1 MDNNN
6 HLIQKPTPGTHLVKF
21 CGDTVDFTLSL
32 PQAQN
37 GKAWIRTNIG
47 QSKIIR
53 KEIIRQVDAQESP
66 LGRAWFDIPMR
77 RVGEQAFAAK
87 LPLSENGHFE
97 AKCFFLPQNEETP
110 VWPRGSNTI
119 INVDSADACCGNIIY
134 NAFVRQFGPNK
145 SSAETLSSSQNEL
158 ITHLDQK
165 AYTVIPPSGTFRDL
179 IAELDF
185 ILGDLGCRIL
195 MLLPIHPTPTT
206 YGRMG
211 RFGSPYAALSFTAVD
226 PALAVFDHHATPLEQ
241 FIELVDAVH
250 QRNARIIIDIAI
262 NHTGW
267 AAGLH
272 ESHPQWLVRGP
283 EGKIEVPGAW
293 GVDWEDLTKLDYRH
307 KDLWQYMADVFLT
320 WCHRGV
326 DGFRCDAG
334 YMIPAAAWKYIVARV
349 REQYPDTV
357 FLLEGLGGK
366 ISVTRDL
373 LNTANLNW
381 AYSELFQNYDRG
393 QIENY
398 LPEAFDISVSDGIT
412 VNFAETHDNLRLAA
426 RSQIY
431 ARLRTAL
438 CALCSPQGAFGFAN
452 GVEWYA
458 TEKINVHNAASLNWG
473 AETNQVNHIRR
484 LNDILKTHPA
494 FHGDTELQMIQ
505 RGDGN
510 HICLLRRHIPT
521 EKKLLIVVNLDAE
534 NQTTARWDSGAA
546 DLNGSHFIDLLSET
560 PLVVSKS
567 EGLHSVLLEPGQV
580 LCLTQDKNESNFG
593 QKLPAQPCGLPRR
606 TEVQRLH
613 AKVLQIFTFYHG
625 TGDLADFDIEHAAKQ
640 LKNDPLTLCRSLNR
654 DSREPRVITWNW
666 PQDLRREV
674 MLPPA
679 HLLYVRADHAF
690 RARLVANQ
698 QALASETSITGAD
711 GAFFALFA
719 PLDPAASAQPCTLR
733 LTVFTPDGGQ
743 HAKASL
749 LRLPRAKHVRVKRIF
764 QQADLHRESLSFMA
778 TNGRGAMLKLPLAW
792 AELSSRYDSLL
803 AANISREYPE
813 NRWIMLTRCRAW
825 LVFQGYSLALNP
837 DSLEAFALN
846 DLGGGFWRF
855 QVPTGQGENIRLTIG
870 LNMVA
875 GENALQ
881 ITFYRHPSDGK
892 DQHLD
897 DKKPVQL
904 ILRPDIENRSFHD
917 ITKAYTGP
925 ENHWP
930 QCVRA
935 SQQGF
940 EFTPDPGHHLRM
952 QISCGGFFPEPEWQY
967 MVHRAF
973 DAERGQDPASDLFS
987 PGYFSVALEG
997 NQQAHLSA
1005 DMPHA
1010 LENAAWQ
1017 RPLSAEQYT
1026 GPIETEKNTSQSPLH
1041 ILTRA
1046 LDDFVVRRGAHQ
1058 TVIAGYPWFLD
1069 WGRDALIF
1077 VRGLIAARQLA
1088 EARAILK
1095 QFGQFEHQGTLPN
1108 MIQGTQAANRD
1119 TSDAPLWFILACDDL
1134 LRSEDDDSF
1143 LAADCGGRSVRDI
1156 ILSIGNGYRTGTPNG
1171 IKMDPATGLI
1181 FSPVHFTWMD
1191 TDHPAGTPRQGYP
1204 IEIQAL
1210 WYAAL
1215 CLLGRIDRTE
1225 NQDQWHQLAIQVQ
1238 SSIINLFR
1246 QKNLG
1251 YLSDCRHTVAG
1262 RSALEATADD
1272 ALRPNQLLAITLGAV
1287 VDNDLCRCILES
1299 CEALL
1304 VPGAIRSL
1312 ADRPVEYPIEI
1323 NHQGN
1328 MLNDPKHPYQGR
1340 YNGDEDSQ
1348 RKPAYHNGTA
1358 WTWPFPS
1365 FCEAWAMTYGAE
1377 SRETALAWL
1386 TSGVRL
1392 LNRGCVGHIPEIL
1405 DGDFPHIPRGCEA
1418 QAWGASEL
1426 LRVWIKLQGN

>member
-1 MDNNN
+1 MDNENQ
-6 HLIQKPTPGTHLVKF
+6 LIQHPPPGTRLVKF
-21 CGDTVDFTLSL
+21 CGDTVDFTLNL
-32 PQAQN
+32 PHAQN
-37 GKAWIRTNIG
+37 GTAWVRTNIG
-47 QSKIIR
+47 QSKTIR
-53 KEIIRQVDAQESP
+53 KEIIVQVDADESP

-77 RVGEQAFAAK
+77 QVGKQTFTIK
-87 LPLSENGHFE
+87 LPLCECGHFE
-97 AKCFFLPQNEETP
+97 AKCFFLPQREETP
-110 VWPRGSNTI
+110 VWPPGSNTI

-145 SSAETLSSSQNEL
+145 SGSDKLSSFQNEL
-158 ITHLDQK
+158 ISQLDQK

-283 EGKIEVPGAW
+283 EGKIQVPGAW
-293 GVDWEDLTKLDYRH
+293 GVDWEDLTKLDYKH

-357 FLLEGLGGK
+357 FVLEGLGGK

-373 LNTANLNW
+373 LSTANLNW

-393 QIENY
+393 QVENY
-398 LPEAFDISVSDGIT
+398 LPEAFDISASDGIT
-412 VNFAETHDNLRLAA
+412 VHFAETHDNLRLAA
-426 RSQIY
+426 RSEVY

-452 GVEWYA
+452 GVEWFA
-458 TEKINVHNAASLNWG
+458 TQKINVHNSPSLNWG

-484 LNDILKTHPA
+484 LNDLLKTHPA
-494 FHGDTELQMIQ
+494 FQGDTELQLIQ
-505 RGDGN
+505 RGEGN
-510 HICLLRRHIPT
+510 CICLLRRHNPT
-521 EKKLLIVVNLDAE
+521 DKKLLIVVNLDDA
-534 NQTTARWDSGAA
+534 NPTTARWDSVAA
-546 DLNGSHFIDLLSET
+546 EMNGSPFIDLLTET
-560 PLVVSKS
+560 PVAVSKLDD
-567 EGLHSVLLEPGQV
+567 LHSVLLEPGQV
-580 LCLTQDKNESNFG
+580 LCLTQDKSDLNFR
-593 QKLPAQPCGLPRR
+593 QNLPAQPCGLPRQI
-606 TEVQRLH
+606 EVQRLH
-613 AKVLQIFTFYHG
+613 AKVLQIFAFYHG
-625 TGDLADFDIEHAAKQ
+625 TGDLADFDIKHAAKL
-640 LKNDPLTLCRSLNR
+640 LKNDPRALCRNLNR
-654 DSREPRVITWNW
+654 DSRETRVISWHW

-674 MLPPA
+674 MVPPG
-679 HLLYVRADHAF
+679 HFLYVCADYAF

-698 QALASETSITGAD
+698 QTVASETSIEAAD
-711 GAFFALFA
+711 ETFFVLFA
-719 PLDPAASAQPCTLR
+719 PLDPPASTQSCTLR

-743 HAKASL
+743 HAEAPL
-749 LRLPRAKHVRVKRIF
+749 LHLPRPKCVGVKRIF
-764 QQADLHRESLSFMA
+764 PQADLHRKNLSFMA
-778 TNGRGAMLKLPLAW
+778 TNGRGAMLKLPAAW
-792 AELSSRYDSLL
+792 TELSSRYDSLL
-803 AANISREYPE
+803 AANMSPDYPE
-813 NRWIMLTRCRAW
+813 NRWIMFTRCRAW
-825 LVFQGYSLALNP
+825 LIFQGYSQALNT
-837 DSLEAFALN
+837 DCLEAFAVN
-846 DLGGGFWRF
+846 DLGGGFWRYH
-855 QVPTGQGENIRLTIG
+855 VPTGQGENIRLTIG
-870 LNMVA
+870 LTLVT
-875 GENALQ
+875 GKNALQ
-881 ITFYRHPSDGK
+881 ITFYRHPSNGK
-892 DQHLD
+892 HEHLGD
-897 DKKPVQL
+897 NKPVQL

-917 ITKAYTGP
+917 TTKAYTGP
-925 ENHWP
+925 EDHWP
-930 QCVRA
+930 QSIRA
-935 SQQGF
+935 DQQGF
-940 EFTPDPGHHLRM
+940 EFAPDSRHNLRM
-952 QISCGGFFPEPEWQY
+952 LISGGHFAAEPEWQY
-967 MVHRAF
+967 MVHRAV
-973 DAERGQDPASDLFS
+973 DAERGQDPDSDLFS

-997 NQQAHLSA
+997 NQQVRLTA
-1005 DMPHA
+1005 DMPYA
-1010 LENAAWQ
+1010 EEDAPGQ
-1017 RPLSAEQYT
+1017 MPMSAEQIT
-1026 GPIETEKNTSQSPLH
+1026 GPFDFEKNTHHSPQH

-1046 LDDFVVRRGAHQ
+1046 LNDFVVQRGAHQ
-1058 TVIAGYPWFLD
+1058 SVIAGYPWFLD

-1077 VRGLIAARQLA
+1077 VRGLIAARQLT
-1088 EARAILK
+1088 EARAILI
-1095 QFGQFEHQGTLPN
+1095 QFGQFEQQGTLPN

-1119 TSDAPLWFILACDDL
+1119 TSDAPLWFILACDEL
-1134 LRSEDDDSF
+1134 LQTENDDRF
-1143 LAADCGGRSVRDI
+1143 LAADCSGRSIRDV
-1156 ILSIGNGYRTGTPNG
+1156 ILSIGNGFKAGTPNG

-1210 WYAAL
+1210 WFAAL
-1215 CLLGRIDRTE
+1215 RLLGRIDQTE
-1225 NQDQWHQLAIQVQ
+1225 HQDQWCRLSRLVQ
-1238 SSIINLFR
+1238 SSIMDLFW

-1251 YLSDCRHTVAG
+1251 YLSDCRHAAAG
-1262 RSALEATADD
+1262 QSALEATADD
-1272 ALRPNQLLAITLGAV
+1272 ALRPNQLLTITLGAV
-1287 VDNDLCRCILES
+1287 SDENICRRILES
-1299 CEALL
+1299 CKALL

-1312 ADRPVEYPIEI
+1312 ADRPVAHPIEI
-1323 NHQGN
+1323 IHQGN
-1328 MLNDPKHPYQGR
+1328 MINDPNHPYQGR
-1340 YNGDEDSQ
+1340 YCGDEDSR

-1358 WTWPFPS
+1358 WTWPFPA
-1365 FCEAWAMTYGAE
+1365 FCEAWAMTHGAH

-1392 LNRGCVGHIPEIL
+1392 LDRGCVGHIPEIL
-1405 DGDFPHIPRGCEA
+1405 DGDFPHAPRGCEA

-1426 LRVWIKLQGN
+1426 LRVWIKLGGD